1 MDSTHHSFHRPLSAD
16 GDDFASLLY
25 LVCSA
30 AVFLS
35 VMAIL
40 AVATVHNR
48 PTGEIRQRNYDA
60 QRMSLQN
67 EDWERASSSGVSWP
81 VYYV

>member
-1 MDSTHHSFHRPLSAD
+1 MDSTHHSFHGRLFTD
-16 GDDFASLLY
+16 GDDFAALLY

-30 AVFLS
+30 AVCIS

-48 PTGEIRQRNYDA
+48 PTEKIRQRNYDA
-60 QRMSLQN
+60 QRMSIQN
-67 EDWERASSSGVSWP
+67 EDRNEASSSSVSWP